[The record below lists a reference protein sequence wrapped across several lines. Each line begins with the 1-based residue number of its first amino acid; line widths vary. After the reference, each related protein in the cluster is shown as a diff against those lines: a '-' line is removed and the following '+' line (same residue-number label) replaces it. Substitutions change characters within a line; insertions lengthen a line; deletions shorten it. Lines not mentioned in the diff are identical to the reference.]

1 MTVVLVEQKLA
12 FARRVG
18 KEFRLM
24 EKGRIVA
31 SGMMPELS
39 DALIAKHLAV

>member
-1 MTVVLVEQKLA
+1 
-12 FARRVG
+12 VG

-31 SGMMPELS
+31 ADKMENLN
-39 DALIAKHLAV
+39 DDLIKQYLAV